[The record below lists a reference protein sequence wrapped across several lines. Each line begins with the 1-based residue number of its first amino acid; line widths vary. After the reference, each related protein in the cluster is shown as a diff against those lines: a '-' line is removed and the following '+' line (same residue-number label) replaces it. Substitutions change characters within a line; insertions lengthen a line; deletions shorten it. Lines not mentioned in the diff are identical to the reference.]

1 MVVPRASSM
10 AAIAPSPKTTED
22 CTCGLSRECAVVLRT
37 TKGCGLGISVYP
49 DFVYNAEGGG
59 GSGKAV
65 KLSDGCWRVQFDAT
79 EINIPD
85 VSFRTT
91 KLLSVPIPPPIRI
104 KIVPDTLEGTVDLET
119 GKIVLRFQSKF
130 YFSATD
136 LYRPPPLV
144 VDTVL
149 TTEDTHG
156 EQRGGTGSRLDAH
169 GNCRLVG
176 VARLVPIGDLFMD
189 KFLMLPADCYASM
202 NANFTFNIA
211 S

>member
-1 MVVPRASSM
+1 MSR
-10 AAIAPSPKTTED
+10 
-22 CTCGLSRECAVVLRT
+22 CGLSRECAVVLRT

-119 GKIVLRFQSKF
+119 GKVSFCPRRGLFIEILLWPQWEGSPFLHNKGGVSQVFKLWQLEEL
-130 YFSATD
+130 FSCSVILAR
-136 LYRPPPLV
+136 LY
-144 VDTVL
+144 
-149 TTEDTHG
+149 G
-156 EQRGGTGSRLDAH
+156 
-169 GNCRLVG
+169 LVG
-176 VARLVPIGDLFMD
+176 SSRY
-189 KFLMLPADCYASM
+189 KWNRS
-202 NANFTFNIA
+202 N
-211 S
+211 